1 MVTPLTLIGWLCYD
15 YENKIIYTAT
25 DYCCVWWP
33 MVAGIR
39 VIIIVP
45 VANPWVQS
53 FIGLKKA
60 NHSDNLLASMSLYT
74 YGLN

>member
-1 MVTPLTLIGWLCYD
+1 M
-15 YENKIIYTAT
+15 
-25 DYCCVWWP
+25 
-33 MVAGIR
+33 AGIR

-53 FIGLKKA
+53 FFGLKKA